1 MNIRGI
7 SREVAKQ
14 RVLGMVPVL
23 RWLPSYDKSW
33 LKFDLIAGLT
43 LAAFAI
49 PDNMAYATL
58 AGLPPEYGLY
68 AGIMAPL
75 AYFVFATSRHASVG
89 PSSSEA
95 IMVATFLAAILITSY
110 SKSSYLHLPQS
121 LLECSGSVPD
131 PKFIGRHYEFPGDI
145 AGSG

>member
-1 MNIRGI
+1 MDIRGI
-7 SREVAKQ
+7 SPGEVRDRA
-14 RVLGMVPVL
+14 RDLLPVL
-23 RWLPSYDKSW
+23 RWLPAYDRKW
-33 LKFDLIAGLT
+33 LRFDLIAGLT

-75 AYFVFATSRHASVG
+75 AYFLFATSRQASVG

-95 IMVATFLAAILITSY
+95 IMVGSFLAAMTI
-110 SKSSYLHLPQS
+110 SSPAQYAGIVALTA
-121 LLECSGSVPD
+121 LLVGA
-131 PKFIGRHYEFPGDI
+131 I
-145 AGSG
+145 AVLAWL